1 MLLAISCVLYY
12 VSMGVYIHAFVRVFV
27 FVWRSAVFK
36 CIIFLPFSCVLD
48 TDYIHLETLK
58 LSLRYSGGIK

>member
-1 MLLAISCVLYY
+1 MLLAISCVLYR
-12 VSMGVYIHAFVRVFV
+12 VSMGMYMHLYACSCLCGGVLCSNASFSFLFLVCYI
-27 FVWRSAVFK
+27 
-36 CIIFLPFSCVLD
+36 D